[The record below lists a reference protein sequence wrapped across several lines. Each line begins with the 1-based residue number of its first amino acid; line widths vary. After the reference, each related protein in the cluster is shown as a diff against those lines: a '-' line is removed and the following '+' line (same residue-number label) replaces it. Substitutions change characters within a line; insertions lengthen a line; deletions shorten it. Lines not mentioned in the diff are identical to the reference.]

1 MKMQRGL
8 ILLFIGI
15 LAVSGIQ
22 PVPAQTADTYE
33 WESGTIYDV
42 GTEKTE
48 IVLLKGA
55 SCGKAVSLLDAGDSV
70 TLKVNVGSAGAYT
83 LSLRYSQ
90 PYDENG
96 KIQNILVNGK
106 RNGTVNFGYTDSG
119 KFDTAAV
126 IANLTAGENSVTVE
140 SSWGWTYLDT
150 LTITPWKGGTVSS
163 DAKLS
168 NPNAT
173 QKTQSLYAFLCD
185 TYGKKALAGQQES
198 TWKGSENYEFNIIQ
212 NASGRLPVI
221 RGLDYMGEDFS
232 GCNRRAKA
240 WAAKGG
246 VVTICWHCGDDFKG
260 SHRESLAAEPNW
272 SKLLT
277 PGTSEYNA
285 LIAGMDKGAA
295 ALKELQEADVPVI
308 WRPFHEFDG
317 AWFWW
322 GKGGAENF
330 KKLWRFMYDR
340 YTNEW
345 GLNNLIWTLGYS
357 GDVKAGWYPG
367 DEYVDVIGADTYV
380 NHTDSLVSMY
390 QRAASVSN
398 KPVCLHEN
406 GPIPDPEKM
415 KADGAKWLWFMTW
428 HTSFID
434 GNAINTAN
442 YLKQVYNSDYVLT
455 LDEIPDVYSYGVAAP
470 DLRRSE
476 EETDDSPVLSGDVN
490 ADGEI
495 DAADV
500 RLLQQFLP
508 TSTEQTEAQ
517 AARADFN
524 GDSKINAVDLSL
536 LKQQFVNLPA
546 AGEPITDNP

>member
-1 MKMQRGL
+1 MKTQRGL

-22 PVPAQTADTYE
+22 PVSAQAADTYE
-33 WESGTIYDV
+33 WESGTIYDA

-48 IVLLKGA
+48 TVLLKGA
-55 SCGKAVSLLDAGDSV
+55 SCGKAVRLLDAGDSV
-70 TLKVNVGSAGAYT
+70 TLKVKVGSAGAYT

-106 RNGTVNFGYTDSG
+106 RNGTIDFGYTDSG

-126 IANLTAGENSVTVE
+126 TANLTAGENSVTVE

-150 LTITPWKGGTVSS
+150 LTITPWKGGTVSP

-212 NASGRLPVI
+212 NASGKLPVI

-260 SHRESLAAEPNW
+260 SHRESLAATPNW

-295 ALKELQEADVPVI
+295 ALKELQEADVPVV

-330 KKLWRFMYDR
+330 KKLWRLMYDR

-442 YLKQVYNSDYVLT
+442 YLKQVYNSDYLLT

-470 DLRRSE
+470 DPRQSE
-476 EETDDSPVLSGDVN
+476 EEADDSPILIGDVN

-500 RLLQQFLP
+500 RLLQ
-508 TSTEQTEAQ
+508 
-517 AARADFN
+517 
-524 GDSKINAVDLSL
+524 
-536 LKQQFVNLPA
+536 
-546 AGEPITDNP
+546 